1 MSNVF
6 ISDTASIDASATI
19 SSGVKVW
26 DHSKIRENVDI
37 GKNVIIGSYVYIGP
51 GVKIGKN
58 SKIQNSA
65 QIYEPANI
73 SEGVFIGPG
82 VIFTN
87 DHNPRAINP
96 DSSQKSAKD
105 WQSVGVEVS
114 QGASIGAGAVC
125 VGPVQIGEWAMV
137 GAGSVVTDNVLSYAL
152 VVGVPAKQI
161 GWVGKAGVKLIE
173 QTPTSFKCPASGK
186 IYNLEG
192 SNLMEVGQ

>member
-1 MSNVF
+1 MSNIF

-19 SSGVKVW
+19 SNGVKVW

-37 GKNVIIGSYVYIGP
+37 SENVIIGSYVYIGP
-51 GVKIGKN
+51 GVKIDKN

-73 SEGVFIGPG
+73 NEGVFIGPG

-87 DHNPRAINP
+87 DHNPRATNP

-114 QGASIGAGAVC
+114 QGASIGAGVVC

-137 GAGSVVTDNVLSYAL
+137 GAGSVVTENVLSYAL

-173 QTPTSFKCPASGK
+173 QTPESFKCPTSEK
-186 IYNLEG
+186 IYNLKG
-192 SNLMEVGQ
+192 FKLMEAVQ

>member
-1 MSNVF
+1 MSNIFV
-6 ISDTASIDASATI
+6 SDTASFDASATI
-19 SSGVKVW
+19 SNGVKVW

-37 GKNVIIGSYVYIGP
+37 SENVIIGSYVYIGP

-73 SEGVFIGPG
+73 NEGVFIGPG

-125 VGPVQIGEWAMV
+125 VGPVQIGEWEWLAR
-137 GAGSVVTDNVLSYAL
+137 
-152 VVGVPAKQI
+152 
-161 GWVGKAGVKLIE
+161 
-173 QTPTSFKCPASGK
+173 
-186 IYNLEG
+186 
-192 SNLMEVGQ
+192 GQL

>member
-1 MSNVF
+1 MSNIF

-19 SSGVKVW
+19 SNGVKVW

-96 DSSQKSAKD
+96 DSSQKSSKD
-105 WQSVGVEVS
+105 WQMVGVEVN
-114 QGASIGAGAVC
+114 QGASIGSGAVC
-125 VGPVQIGEWAMV
+125 IGPVQIGD
-137 GAGSVVTDNVLSYAL
+137 S
-152 VVGVPAKQI
+152 
-161 GWVGKAGVKLIE
+161 
-173 QTPTSFKCPASGK
+173 
-186 IYNLEG
+186 LEG
-192 SNLMEVGQ
+192 YLNQQKMFEFKVK